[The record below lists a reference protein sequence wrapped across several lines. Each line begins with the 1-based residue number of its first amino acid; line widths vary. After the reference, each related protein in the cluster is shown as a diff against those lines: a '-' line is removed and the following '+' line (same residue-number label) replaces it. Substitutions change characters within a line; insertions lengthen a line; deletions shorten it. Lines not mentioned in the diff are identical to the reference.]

1 MASKVER
8 TQPGSKNDWRITYD
22 TGSQKWTDD
31 RPGDGVG
38 KARGDLLQAELREPA
53 VQRGLTAVNDAIQDD
68 GDVKQAID
76 DMVRDTG
83 KERAKTVLNAVY
95 RAAKEANA
103 PNVADWDKVR
113 QMVAYRAV
121 GGIKIEAVKAR
132 SLRQVN
138 QYLWKH
144 GMPKDI
150 ELNKGKGFF
159 YLSGGDAARWP
170 ESSIAVFSLGQLS
183 LDEWLKRYQELAKKA
198 PARRDKDDTDD
209 VIVLRR
215 RGGRLVD
222 ANIRDVV
229 DKIFRKFKPDKAK
242 EIAQRV
248 VDFWKTKNK
257 KKDLT
262 PQEQRRLYRDV
273 DYGEVLPLTKKRKVD
288 VDWTDH
294 AEYRSEL
301 RDIDPEQINE
311 TVRDRL
317 RQRLNP
323 PQSKKMKFKE
333 PGVGTMVVDFSTKSK
348 PADADVITVWGS
360 EKQRRVTAAVMDRVD
375 PEQLATLWYENKH
388 GDKFYPDLSG
398 ETEPETP
405 PKSYDY
411 QVSRF
416 SDLRENVLKTIT
428 PEDVAK
434 CDHPAEY
441 RRKDHG
447 MDPSY
452 GEGEKCDKCGGYRE
466 KPAGKNWSNWKS
478 GGSRDVM
485 VVNMG
490 WSEDLVKAM
499 SDSGISLRK
508 AILLAATACER
519 CMNALAHE
527 FGLNWGY
534 PEFSDEWHKC
544 NTSCEYCE
552 GIDEKTARSVLAA
565 AKDDPMNN
573 IAEELLAIAT
583 ELDSRSRNAKPQ
595 VFNGLTDEEAE
606 LVRQRISEIGTA
618 YMKLYDLY
626 GELRALKDKSAASKR
641 LMGDLKSAMRD
652 LSIFV

>member
-1 MASKVER
+1 MASKAR
-8 TQPGSKNDWRITYD
+8 NQHD
-22 TGSQKWTDD
+22 T
-31 RPGDGVG
+31 VN
-38 KARGDLLQAELREPA
+38 AA
-53 VQRGLTAVNDAIQDD
+53 VI
-68 GDVKQAID
+68 
-76 DMVRDTG
+76 
-83 KERAKTVLNAVY
+83 
-95 RAAKEANA
+95 
-103 PNVADWDKVR
+103 
-113 QMVAYRAV
+113 
-121 GGIKIEAVKAR
+121 
-132 SLRQVN
+132 
-138 QYLWKH
+138 
-144 GMPKDI
+144 
-150 ELNKGKGFF
+150 
-159 YLSGGDAARWP
+159 
-170 ESSIAVFSLGQLS
+170 
-183 LDEWLKRYQELAKKA
+183 
-198 PARRDKDDTDD
+198 
-209 VIVLRR
+209 
-215 RGGRLVD
+215 D

-229 DKIFRKFKPDKAK
+229 DKIFKKFNPDKAK

-262 PQEQRRLYRDV
+262 PQEQRRLYRDI
-273 DYGEVLPLTKKRKVD
+273 DYGEVLPLTKKRKLD

-301 RDIDPEQINE
+301 RDIDHEQVNE
-311 TVRDRL
+311 TIRDRL
-317 RQRLNP
+317 RDKLNP

-333 PGVGTMVVDFSTKSK
+333 PGVGTMVVDFSTKSN

-375 PEQLATLWYENKH
+375 PEQLEILWYENKH

-405 PKSYDY
+405 PKGYDY

-416 SDLRENVLKTIT
+416 SDLRENVLKIIT

-466 KPAGKNWSNWKS
+466 KPVGKNWSDWKS
-478 GGSRDVM
+478 GGSRDMMVM
-485 VVNMG
+485 NMS

-499 SDSGISLRK
+499 ADSGISLRK
-508 AILLAATACER
+508 AIILAATACER

-527 FGLNWGY
+527 FGLDWGY

-552 GIDEKTARSVLAA
+552 GLDGKTARSLTARINKERLTMHIAKELTEIAVELDPRLRNAA
-565 AKDDPMNN
+565 AQ
-573 IAEELLAIAT
+573 AL
-583 ELDSRSRNAKPQ
+583 S
-595 VFNGLTDEEAE
+595 GLNDEEEEA
-606 LVRQRISEIGTA
+606 VRQSISDIGRA
-618 YMKLYDLY
+618 YLQLSDLH
-626 GELRALKDKSAASKR
+626 GELKSLKDNSTAGKR
-641 LMGDLKSAMRD
+641 LMGDLKDAMRA
-652 LSIFV
+652 LKVFV